1 MKNQKGCQQKN
12 CLTPLFLSAIISPAA
27 KADGEWCNGS
37 TYDSDSYCLG
47 SNPSSPAF
55 LFLAPLS
62 RGLGR
67 GPLKAETRV
76 RIPSELLKTSSRL
89 GGAFVLRISIEDSN
103 GAVVNDSPVDCQ
115 SREWPFSAEKVE
127 SRRSCFFYAMQIIV
141 CRFFLFHQI
150 SFSIHPLCDGFPFI
164 YRDLCIIKIFKKAL
178 TFH

>member
-1 MKNQKGCQQKN
+1 MH
-12 CLTPLFLSAIISPAA
+12 FAA

-76 RIPSELLKTSSRL
+76 RIPSELL
-89 GGAFVLRISIEDSN
+89 
-103 GAVVNDSPVDCQ
+103 
-115 SREWPFSAEKVE
+115 
-127 SRRSCFFYAMQIIV
+127 FYALQINV
-141 CRFFLFHQI
+141 CRDFLR
-150 SFSIHPLCDGFPFI
+150 L
-164 YRDLCIIKIFKKAL
+164 KIGV
-178 TFH
+178 

>member
-1 MKNQKGCQQKN
+1 MN
-12 CLTPLFLSAIISPAA
+12 LFLTCPFPSVIIPLAA

-76 RIPSELLKTSSRL
+76 RIPSELLEDPAEDCRVFLCLDSSECPHASAVTQSSFVGTRSL
-89 GGAFVLRISIEDSN
+89 GQLAHGNCYAIENDVHMTTCPDVHFEMINKRHVLMKIR
-103 GAVVNDSPVDCQ
+103 GCGLVDL
-115 SREWPFSAEKVE
+115 
-127 SRRSCFFYAMQIIV
+127 
-141 CRFFLFHQI
+141 FFLN
-150 SFSIHPLCDGFPFI
+150 DN
-164 YRDLCIIKIFKKAL
+164 
-178 TFH
+178 

>member
-76 RIPSELLKTSSRL
+76 RIPSELLFYVLAEECLQVFLFPETLFSVSCSRP
-89 GGAFVLRISIEDSN
+89 FSLRIR
-103 GAVVNDSPVDCQ
+103 DCLH
-115 SREWPFSAEKVE
+115 SVHITSLNARPCSCIMHMTGLFLFALLLETEE
-127 SRRSCFFYAMQIIV
+127 SRNDETYIC
-141 CRFFLFHQI
+141 
-150 SFSIHPLCDGFPFI
+150 HPAV
-164 YRDLCIIKIFKKAL
+164 RDRGLRGS
-178 TFH
+178 